1 MLKTYSIL
9 HTHTNL
15 TKIHLLFVCEC
26 LVIDLVLFLACF
38 WLNCL
43 CLDNHQE
50 GVEQGE
56 GFVDQVQDQGQEQEY
71 LAEGKPSIHAYP

>member
-1 MLKTYSIL
+1 MIWCCFGL
-9 HTHTNL
+9 
-15 TKIHLLFVCEC
+15 
-26 LVIDLVLFLACF
+26 F
-38 WLNCL
+38 WLNCVY
-43 CLDNHQE
+43 LDNHQE

>member
-1 MLKTYSIL
+1 
-9 HTHTNL
+9 
-15 TKIHLLFVCEC
+15 

-38 WLNCL
+38 WLNYVY
-43 CLDNHQE
+43 LDNHQE